1 MQCTING
8 EILYFETDI
17 TITDLLH
24 HLDVDDNRI
33 VVDHNGELIKR
44 SVFKQQ
50 VVKNNDRLELLE
62 FVGGG

>member
-1 MQCTING
+1 MQCTVNG
-8 EILYFETDI
+8 ELLYFETDI
-17 TITDLLH
+17 TITALLD

-33 VVDHNGELIKR
+33 VVEHNGELIKR
-44 SVFKQQ
+44 SVFKKQ